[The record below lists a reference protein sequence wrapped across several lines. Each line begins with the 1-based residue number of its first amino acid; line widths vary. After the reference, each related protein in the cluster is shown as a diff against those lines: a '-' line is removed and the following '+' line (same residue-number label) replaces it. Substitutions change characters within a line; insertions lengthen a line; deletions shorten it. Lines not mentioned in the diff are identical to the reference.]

1 MIGKVRD
8 MKILAEH
15 LDRRCESLRSGK
27 ILLRP
32 ADKHQ

>member
-1 MIGKVRD
+1 MMGKVRD

-15 LDRRCESLRSGK
+15 FDRRRASLRSGK
-27 ILLRP
+27 ILPRA